1 MTVQA
6 VRRPRRRGPAAS
18 AAQDQMSAPS
28 ASFAIGE
35 IDQTIFDCPA
45 CSRPL
50 ALGARRCPGC
60 GTRLVRGVTLGKA
73 SLFVA
78 LGLVIGLLAGSAG
91 GLLLGLSRAAVAPP
105 AQAATPPS
113 ADPATGAN
121 ASGHPIST
129 VIAPSASP
137 AAASATA
144 PLATAPAVSV
154 PPVTAAAFGQVLAMN
169 GRLADSRTALKT
181 ALKAAA
187 FDPTAVA
194 QILRSISA
202 DSIFGQQVA
211 GQVSAWS
218 GSSAVGA
225 QLETFY
231 GAVHE
236 AAAGGLVAS
245 VRNQAAYR
253 SAASAMVT
261 LLGELRTVDAAVR
274 EVAGSAGVDLPIASG
289 APTAP

>member
-1 MTVQA
+1 MTVEV
-6 VRRPRRRGPAAS
+6 VRRPRRRGPSAS
-18 AAQDQMSAPS
+18 PTLDPRSASP

-50 ALGARRCPGC
+50 ALGSRRCPGC
-60 GTRLVRGVTLGKA
+60 GTRLVRGVALGKA
-73 SLFVA
+73 SGFVA
-78 LGLVIGLLAGSAG
+78 VGLALGMLAGSAG
-91 GLLLGLSRAAVAPP
+91 GIALGLSQAAVAPP

-113 ADPATGAN
+113 PAPLTGAN
-121 ASGHPIST
+121 GGGKPIST

-137 AAASATA
+137 AAPTASAS
-144 PLATAPAVSV
+144 PATTPAAV
-154 PPVTAAAFGQVLAMN
+154 PPVTASAFSQVLGTN
-169 GRLADSRTALKT
+169 GRLAANRAALKA

-187 FDPTAVA
+187 FDPSTVA
-194 QILRSISA
+194 QVLRSISA
-202 DSIFGQQVA
+202 DSIFGEQVA
-211 GQVSAWS
+211 GHLTAWS

-236 AAAGGLVAS
+236 AAAAGLVAS

-253 SAASAMVT
+253 AAATAMVK
-261 LLGELRTVDAAVR
+261 LLDQLAAIDAAVR
-274 EVAGSAGVDLPIASG
+274 SAAGSVGIDLPTASG
-289 APTAP
+289 ESTAP